1 MDFIIDLF
9 VEWFAETLAGRM
21 LVRFFLYL
29 TNHIKSR
36 WVRIM
41 FMTVS
46 IVISA
51 AIAVAVAAGIVILII
66 LLIVKLFNL

>member
-1 MDFIIDLF
+1 M
-9 VEWFAETLAGRM
+9 FA
-21 LVRFFLYL
+21 RFFLY
-29 TNHIKSR
+29 TKHIKSR
-36 WVRIM
+36 WVRIL

-51 AIAVAVAAGIVILII
+51 AFAVAVAAGIVILVI